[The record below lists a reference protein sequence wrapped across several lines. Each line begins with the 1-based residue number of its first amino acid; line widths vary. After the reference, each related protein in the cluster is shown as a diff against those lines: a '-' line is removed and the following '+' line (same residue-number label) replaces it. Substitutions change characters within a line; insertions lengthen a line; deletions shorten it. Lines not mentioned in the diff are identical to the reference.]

1 MANGSSVIAFRSN
14 FWCFFLRNEFGTC
27 WAHIKLKGTER
38 TAGIAKKRAWSR
50 RKEATRVTWKRRRR
64 RNSREISCRGM
75 KKERRGYHHQ
85 LARTRTRIFHFFS
98 TKEKKQQRNTYS
110 IASEPKRRHGDSK
123 VTHCCRSLLGPH
135 CWPSNYQRR
144 TIRRL

>member
-1 MANGSSVIAFRSN
+1 MVLPWSHSVQIFDV
-14 FWCFFLRNEFGTC
+14 FLTKRIRHLLG
-27 WAHIKLKGTER
+27 AHQKLKGTEDR
-38 TAGIAKKRAWSR
+38 RHSEKRAWSR

-85 LARTRTRIFHFFS
+85 LARKRTRIFPFFS